1 MNRFKIFVSVLLL
14 FCIMS
19 FFCYLTP
26 LVFDDF
32 GYGAGGS
39 SLKEM
44 FVAQIHE
51 HLTWSGKFI
60 GHFMAR
66 ILLHGPSW
74 IHPILSPL
82 IFIGCIFSGVILTLG
97 INWRDKIRSWQ
108 LILLAG
114 LTWFALPAFGTVFFW
129 RTATPDYG
137 YSLFFATAFLIP
149 YRFWID
155 KKDYRFAGCLLYFF
169 VGILAGWSNENVGML
184 SILVASGAIIYRF
197 RTLKRIPVW
206 AIAGITGA
214 LSGWLLMMTAPA
226 NAIRLTRLGGI
237 EKIPAF
243 SAESFQRFLTFWG
256 SQQIEIV
263 PYALVSI
270 ACIWI
275 LHRQHRLTMAN
286 FLPGLLFFLMSQASL
301 AAFVFS
307 PSTPYRAMT
316 ATFFYQACSCFAFIV
331 ATDAKSTFSKVIYA
345 AFCGIFMCSIII
357 EANTFIKAQPSIAQR
372 NEAMENGTLT
382 AESFNYPRTDKY
394 FFPTYDI
401 IEINAYPESKRYQMI
416 PWDKA
421 TPVNVDGNSSVK
433 ALVISNMV
441 YLDSLPHGEVHIAA
455 ITHRQTL
462 ASAIQYFLRFI
473 SPLEKTASSSEVAAR
488 YAIAS
493 TRVTSEGKAILHI
506 PGGVKLEDLAYV
518 GIRDGEKPL
527 IWRRVYR

>member
-1 MNRFKIFVSVLLL
+1 
-14 FCIMS
+14 MS

-32 GYGAGGS
+32 GYGADGS

-44 FVAQIHE
+44 FIAQVHE

-66 ILLHGPSW
+66 VLLHGPSW
-74 IHPILSPL
+74 LHPILSPL

-97 INWRDKIRSWQ
+97 INWRDKIQSWQ
-108 LILLAG
+108 IILLSG

-137 YSLFFATAFLIP
+137 YSLFFATTFLIP

-155 KKDYRFAGCLLYFF
+155 KKDYRFSGGLLYFF
-169 VGILAGWSNENVGML
+169 AGILAGWSNENVGML
-184 SILVASGAIIYRF
+184 SILLASGVTIYRF
-197 RTLKRIPVW
+197 RTQKRISLW
-206 AIAGITGA
+206 AVAGIAGA

-237 EKIPAF
+237 EKIPVF

-263 PYALVSI
+263 PYVLVSI

-275 LHRQHRLTMAN
+275 LHRQHRLTIASI
-286 FLPGLLFFLMSQASL
+286 LPGLTFFLMSQASL

-331 ATDAKSTFSKVIYA
+331 ATNAKSTFSKLIYA
-345 AFCGIFMCSIII
+345 AFCGIFMFSIII

-401 IEINAYPESKRYQMI
+401 IEINAYPELRRYQMI

-421 TPVNVDGNSSVK
+421 TPLNVEGSSSVK

-441 YLDSLPHGEVHIAA
+441 YLENLPQGEVYIAA
-455 ITHRQTL
+455 IAQRQTL
-462 ASAIQYFLRFI
+462 ASAIQYLLRFI
-473 SPLEKTASSSEVAAR
+473 SPLGKTASSSEVASR
-488 YAIAS
+488 YALAS
-493 TRVTSEGKAILHI
+493 TKVTSEGKAILHI
-506 PGGVKLEDLAYV
+506 PGVAKLEDLAYV
-518 GIRDGEKPL
+518 CNKNKWKAFVWQSRED
-527 IWRRVYR
+527 